1 MNLTR
6 AALSMVTMSCLTM
19 RVVRSFSP
27 RVISQA
33 IRVSNS
39 GAMASYSSRPSLG
52 SLTDRH
58 YIGFQY
64 KKSDSK
70 SLLKRFS
77 SISDSDQ
84 KVDERPPITLL
95 AGFLGSGKT
104 TTLQNMLTNSDGI
117 KIGIIVNDV
126 ASINID
132 SKLLS
137 NPFFSKEETIE
148 LQNGCACCSLADEL
162 LTSVERLIDG
172 GKRKFDHIVVEL
184 SGVADPVAVKNNW
197 EQAEYLDHPATALAR
212 MDKVVTLV
220 DSSTFGT
227 DWMTW
232 DTSGDRDGWVDEN
245 DDCAK
250 EKKVPELLAEQIEAA
265 DVLLLNKIDIAG
277 DEQVKVA
284 SALVKVLND
293 KAKMFEVK
301 FGGVTAKDVFAVKAL
316 EKKKEEEDCSDP
328 QCNDPTHDHA
338 HSHEHGEM
346 CQDAAC
352 TDTSHSH
359 SHDHAE
365 DCKDA
370 ACTDTS
376 HSHSHDHAEDCKDA
390 ACTDTSHSHSHDHG
404 AECTHP
410 SHSHSHDHGEGCND
424 SKCTDP
430 THDHSH
436 THDHASTS
444 TANLGI
450 SNFVYKSDRPFNP
463 RRLLTLLH
471 FWPVPIKE
479 ELDLGQLQ
487 EAVDE
492 GVDING
498 RTEKSPFIGVLRSKG
513 FCWMA
518 PSVWSGPGDDVW
530 RHNTAMYWSHAGKH
544 FGISTA
550 GKWWGTLNKEQMKL
564 YFASNQKEY
573 DRIIRE
579 DFVSEEFGDR
589 RQEIVFIGAN
599 ISEEDITKALDD
611 CLCTDEEME
620 SYRQQLRN
628 FEETTFNSRIVPG
641 GVSLENPIK
650 AVSPDTSE
658 GGPSL
663 FDMGGVDHMDD
674 VNIRGD

>member
-6 AALSMVTMSCLTM
+6 AALSMLTMNCLTT

-33 IRVSNS
+33 IRVGNS
-39 GAMASYSSRPSLG
+39 AVMAAYSYRPS
-52 SLTDRH
+52 
-58 YIGFQY
+58 
-64 KKSDSK
+64 DSQ

-77 SISDSDQ
+77 TVSDSEQ
-84 KVDERPPITLL
+84 NVDERPPITLL

-137 NPFFSKEETIE
+137 NPSYSKEETIE

-162 LTSVERLIDG
+162 LTSVERLVDG
-172 GKRKFDHIVVEL
+172 GRRKFDHIVVEL

-250 EKKVPELLAEQIEAA
+250 AKKVPELLAEQIESAS
-265 DVLLLNKIDIAG
+265 VLVLNKIDIAG
-277 DEQVKVA
+277 EEQVKIA
-284 SALVKVLND
+284 SALTKVLND
-293 KAKMFEVK
+293 KATTFEVK
-301 FGGVTAKDVFAVKAL
+301 YGGVTAKDIFSVKAL
-316 EKKKEEEDCSDP
+316 ERKKEEEDCSDP
-328 QCNDPTHDHA
+328 NCNDPTHDHA
-338 HSHEHGEM
+338 HSHNHGEI
-346 CQDAAC
+346 CQDSTC

-359 SHDHAE
+359 SHDHGE
-365 DCKDA
+365 DCKDKD
-370 ACTDTS
+370 CTDTS
-376 HSHSHDHAEDCKDA
+376 HSHSHDHGDDCK
-390 ACTDTSHSHSHDHG
+390 G

-410 SHSHSHDHGEGCND
+410 SHSHSHDHGEACND
-424 SKCTDP
+424 STCNDP

-444 TANLGI
+444 TSNLGI
-450 SNFVYKSDRPFNP
+450 TNFVYKSDRPFNP

-479 ELDLGQLQ
+479 ELDLGQLE
-487 EAVDE
+487 EAVNE

-518 PSVWSGPGDDVW
+518 PSVWNGPGDDVW
-530 RHNTAMYWSHAGKH
+530 RHDTAMYWSHAGKH

-550 GKWWGTLNKEQMKL
+550 GKWWGTLDKEQMKL
-564 YFASNQKEY
+564 YFANNQKEY

-599 ISEEDITKALDD
+599 ISKEDITKALDD

-658 GGPSL
+658 DGPSL

-674 VNIRGD
+674 VNVRGD